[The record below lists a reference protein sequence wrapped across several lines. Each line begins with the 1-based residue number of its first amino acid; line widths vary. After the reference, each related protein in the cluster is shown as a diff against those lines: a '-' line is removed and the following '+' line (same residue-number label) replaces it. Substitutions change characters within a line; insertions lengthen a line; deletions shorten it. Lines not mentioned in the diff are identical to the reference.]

1 MNDFDFMR
9 QVDYQNQMQTGRIN
23 QEYVNEQSGNVQM
36 RGKHPDHKDMK
47 VKSVEKRL
55 YSLKEFT
62 QYTGFGMTR
71 AREIARRH
79 ESDFVIR
86 MGNKIFVDIQKF
98 NAYMDR
104 CMEFGVPI
112 S

>member
-1 MNDFDFMR
+1 MNDFDLMM
-9 QVDYQNQMQTGRIN
+9 QMDYQNQKQIGKVN
-23 QEYVNEQSGNVQM
+23 QEYVNEMARNTPMEGRHLDCKGM
-36 RGKHPDHKDMK
+36 RAKT
-47 VKSVEKRL
+47 VEKRL

-71 AREIARRH
+71 AREIARHH
-79 ESDFVIR
+79 ESEFVVR

-98 NAYMDR
+98 NAYVDR